1 MSEALK
7 ISILTMFPESFA
19 SFLETPVIKRC
30 MERGIVELELV
41 DIRDFAGGSFRHIDD
56 SPYGGGPGMLL
67 RCDVVH
73 RALQSV
79 QTEDSHVVLLSPAG
93 KTFTQQRAAAYGKE
107 KHLVLI
113 CGHYEGLD
121 SRIEDYADELVSMG
135 DFILTG
141 GELPAMTITDAAAR
155 LLDGALRREAT
166 AEESFSAG
174 LLEYPQYTKPREY
187 EGKTVPEVLLGG
199 NHEAVQRWREQQA
212 VERTKRL
219 RPDLWE
225 KYAQKKEL

>member
-1 MSEALK
+1 
-7 ISILTMFPESFA
+7 MFPESFA
-19 SFLETPVIKRC
+19 SFLETPVIRRC
-30 MERGIVELELV
+30 IEKEIADIELV
-41 DIRDFAGGSFRHIDD
+41 DIKSFAGGSFRHIDD

-79 QTEDSHVVLLSPAG
+79 QTDASHVVLLSPAG
-93 KTFTQQRAAAYGKE
+93 QTFDQERAVSYGRQ

-113 CGHYEGLD
+113 CGHYEGVD
-121 SRIEDYADELVSMG
+121 SRIEEYADELVSMG

-141 GELPAMTITDAAAR
+141 GELPAMTITDAVVR

-166 AEESFSAG
+166 EEESYTSG

-187 EGKTVPEVLLGG
+187 NGKKVPDILLSG
-199 NHEAVQRWREQQA
+199 NHEAIAAWRKERA
-212 VERTKRL
+212 EERTQRL
-219 RPDLWE
+219 RPDLWAA
-225 KYAQKKEL
+225 YTKKNCISD